1 MNSNLQQM
9 KDVAS
14 GIVKG
19 ILASMPKADVAF
31 KRTIRLQ
38 EGESTEV
45 LVLGNVHPAYNDG
58 YCIAVLNPRQALEE
72 QLQPEVAYSSAILK
86 ELVTGHCEAMV
97 RVSLVGGQV
106 CEGATYSARQSRSVP
121 ATAT

>member
-1 MNSNLQQM
+1 MNSKLQQM
-9 KDVAS
+9 QEVAG

-31 KRTIRLQ
+31 KRTIPLPES
-38 EGESTEV
+38 EGKEV

-58 YCIAVLNPRQALEE
+58 YCIAVLNPRPALAE
-72 QLQPEVAYSSAILK
+72 QVW
-86 ELVTGHCEAMV
+86 
-97 RVSLVGGQV
+97 LVGGQV
-106 CEGATYSARQSRSVP
+106 REGATYSARQSRSVP

>member
-1 MNSNLQQM
+1 MNSKLQQM
-9 KDVAS
+9 QEVAS
-14 GIVKG
+14 GIVTG
-19 ILASMPKADVAF
+19 ILASSSKGDVAF

-58 YCIAVLNPRQALEE
+58 YCIAVLNPRPALEE

-86 ELVTGHCEAMV
+86 ELVAGHCEAMV
-97 RVSLVGGQV
+97 RVSLVGGKV
-106 CEGATYSARQSRSVP
+106 CEGATYSARQKAP
-121 ATAT
+121 AMHAMA

>member
-1 MNSNLQQM
+1 MNSKLQQM
-9 KDVAS
+9 QEVAS

-31 KRTIRLQ
+31 KRTIPLQ
-38 EGESTEV
+38 EGDQTEV
-45 LVLGNVHPAYNDG
+45 LVLGSVHPAYNDG

-72 QLQPEVAYSSAILK
+72 QLQPAVAYSPAILK
-86 ELVTGHCEAMV
+86 ELVAGHCEAMV
-97 RVSLVGGQV
+97 RVSLVGGKV
-106 CEGATYSARQSRSVP
+106 CQGATYSARQSQSVP

>member
-1 MNSNLQQM
+1 MNKQLDQM
-9 KDVAS
+9 QEIAS

-31 KRTIRLQ
+31 KRTIHLQ
-38 EGESTEV
+38 EGDHTEV
-45 LVLGNVHPAYNDG
+45 LVVGNIHPAYNDG

-72 QLQPEVAYSSAILK
+72 QLHPEVAYSSAILK

-97 RVSLVGGQV
+97 RVSLVGGRV
-106 CEGATYSARQSRSVP
+106 CEGASYSARQSRSAAVP
-121 ATAT
+121 AG

>member
-1 MNSNLQQM
+1 MNSKLQQM
-9 KDVAS
+9 QEVAS
-14 GIVKG
+14 GIVTG
-19 ILASMPKADVAF
+19 ILASSSKGDVAF

-58 YCIAVLNPRQALEE
+58 YCIAVLNPRAALEE

-106 CEGATYSARQSRSVP
+106 CEGASYSARQSRSVP